1 VVVRPALRSLLL
13 ALLLAPGLGSCVT
26 ALTQDEVED
35 RLQAA
40 ARPVATTRPR
50 RVIPIYAETS
60 FVAKAL
66 LTEARVNAE
75 SPLSVSVSRRMEIAA
90 QRRLQVVVGGPYPDL
105 TDQVVTNALR
115 LQQERGLRG
124 ATLVFVSP
132 ERPSSQLLEAAKQA
146 QARLYHR
153 EFH

>member
-1 VVVRPALRSLLL
+1 VRLALRSLLV
-13 ALLLAPGLGSCVT
+13 ALLVAPWLGACVT
-26 ALTQDEVED
+26 ALTEDEIED
-35 RLQAA
+35 RLEVAA
-40 ARPVATTRPR
+40 KPVATARPR

-75 SPLSVSVSRRMEIAA
+75 SPLSVSVSRRIEIAA

-115 LQQERGLRG
+115 LQPEQGLRG
-124 ATLVFVSP
+124 ATLVFVSAQ
-132 ERPSSQLLEAAKQA
+132 RPSPQLLDAAKQA
-146 QARLYHR
+146 QLRLYHR
-153 EFH
+153 EFR

>member
-1 VVVRPALRSLLL
+1 VRPVLRSLLL
-13 ALLLAPGLGSCVT
+13 ALVLATGLCACVT
-26 ALTQDEVED
+26 ALTEDQVED
-35 RLQAA
+35 RLQVAA
-40 ARPVATTRPR
+40 KPVASARPKRL
-50 RVIPIYAETS
+50 IPIYAETS

-66 LTEARVNAE
+66 LTEARVNPE
-75 SPLSVSVSRRMEIAA
+75 SPLSVSVSRRIEIAA

-115 LQQERGLRG
+115 LQPEKGLRG

-132 ERPSSQLLEAAKQA
+132 QRPSPQLQAAAKQA

-153 EFH
+153 EFR

>member
-1 VVVRPALRSLLL
+1 MPPALRSLLL
-13 ALLLAPGLGSCVT
+13 PLVLVPWLGACVT
-26 ALTQDEVED
+26 ALTEDEVED
-35 RLQAA
+35 RLEVAA
-40 ARPVATTRPR
+40 KPVASVRPR

-66 LTEARVNAE
+66 LTEARVNTE

-115 LQQERGLRG
+115 LQQEKGLRG

-132 ERPSSQLLEAAKQA
+132 QRPSAQLLEAAKQA

-153 EFH
+153 EFR

>member
-1 VVVRPALRSLLL
+1 VRPALRSLLL
-13 ALLLAPGLGSCVT
+13 ALVVAPWLGACVT
-26 ALTQDEVED
+26 ALTEDEIED
-35 RLQAA
+35 RLEVAA
-40 ARPVATTRPR
+40 KPVATARPR
-50 RVIPIYAETS
+50 RVIPIYAETR

-75 SPLSVSVSRRMEIAA
+75 SPLSVSVSRRIEIAA

-115 LQQERGLRG
+115 LQQEKGLRG

-132 ERPSSQLLEAAKQA
+132 QRPSPQLLDAARQA
-146 QARLYHR
+146 QLRLYHR